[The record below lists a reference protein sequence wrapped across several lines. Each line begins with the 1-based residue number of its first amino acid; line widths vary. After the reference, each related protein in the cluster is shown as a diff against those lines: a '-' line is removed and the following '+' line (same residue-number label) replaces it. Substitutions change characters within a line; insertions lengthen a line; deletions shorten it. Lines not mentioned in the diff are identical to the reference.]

1 MKCRDT
7 AWTSRLMFWYKLWI
21 YKPQIKIWVLLPA
34 GWNRDGCNY
43 LSISTWKNEQF
54 PRFGLL
60 KIKRNETQ
68 WNKKWGTESLDTR
81 LYLLWYMQELLFI
94 IRHVKITLWLPQLF
108 NQDKNTLYAIFQGA
122 KTQINW
128 SSSVRFV

>member
-43 LSISTWKNEQF
+43 LSISTWRNELF
-54 PRFGLL
+54 PRFGLP

-68 WNKKWGTESLDTR
+68 WNKMWGTESLDTR
-81 LYLLWYMQELLFI
+81 LYLPWYMQELLPDTLELRYDYLNFLI
-94 IRHVKITLWLPQLF
+94 KTKIHYMRYFKVQKRRLIEDLQL
-108 NQDKNTLYAIFQGA
+108 A
-122 KTQINW
+122 
-128 SSSVRFV
+128 S